1 MRRVAY
7 RGVGYGHMRGDM
19 YVGGVV
25 EEHIEGRWARGK
37 GAVVSMHVHNVAIG
51 MGEHDL
57 EAEMQLLAYICVI
70 WL

>member
-1 MRRVAY
+1 
-7 RGVGYGHMRGDM
+7 M

-25 EEHIEGRWARGK
+25 EEYIEGRWARGK
-37 GAVVSMHVHNVAIG
+37 GAVVSIHVHNVAIG